1 MFLEL
6 PEWNRYQSETALVLM
21 MMAVACA
28 IPGVFLV
35 LRRLVMVSDAISHVL
50 LFGIVVAY
58 LWTRDLASPWLVLG
72 AAASGVLT
80 VAIVELLQRGK
91 QIHADAAVGLTFP
104 ALFSVGVILASMYT
118 RNTHLDVD
126 QVLLGFAE
134 YAPLDRL
141 VVGEISVPRGFIL
154 GGGFVL
160 VNALL
165 VVLFFKELQLT
176 SFDPGLAAT
185 LGFLPG
191 VLHYG
196 LMTIVSLTAVTAFD
210 AVGPVLVVAFFAVP
224 PATAYLLT
232 DRLERM
238 LLLSAL
244 LAAAAAYLGV
254 VAAFAWNTTIAG
266 TTTSVLGLMF
276 ALVFLLAPDHG
287 VLARSR
293 RRWQQRREFHT
304 VMLTIHLIHHEN
316 TPAEAEEARR
326 DGLHR
331 HLRWAPEEVTKVVHR
346 AEQRGW
352 ITIQAGVLRLTSA
365 GREIARSILGQNDSK
380 RSSSHF

>member
-1 MFLEL
+1 MALKL
-6 PEWNRYQSETALVLM
+6 PGLTSYESETALVLM
-21 MMAVACA
+21 MIAVACA

-58 LWTRDLASPWLVLG
+58 LWTRNLASSWLLLG

-80 VAIVELLQRGK
+80 VALVELLQREK

-104 ALFSVGVILASMYT
+104 ALFSIGVILASMFT

-141 VVGEISVPRGFIL
+141 AIGGISVPRGLAL

-165 VVLFFKELQLT
+165 VVLFFKELQLA

-232 DRLERM
+232 DRLGRM
-238 LLLSAL
+238 LVLSAIL
-244 LAAAAAYLGV
+244 
-254 VAAFAWNTTIAG
+254 AAFAAWAGVAVAFAWDTTIAG
-266 TTTSVLGLMF
+266 TTTSVLGVMF
-276 ALVFLLAPDHG
+276 ALVFLFAPHRGLLAQFWW
-287 VLARSR
+287 
-293 RRWQQRREFHT
+293 RWQQRREFHT

-316 TPAEAEEARR
+316 TPTEADESRW

-331 HLRWAPEEVTKVVHR
+331 HLRWSPEEVSRVVLR
-346 AEQRGW
+346 AERQGL
-352 ITIQAGVLRLTSA
+352 IAIHAGLLRLTPA
-365 GREIARSILGQNDSK
+365 GRDLARTLLGLEEQN
-380 RSSSHF
+380 R